1 MEDEAGRVP
10 APPWRPGG
18 RARLLAYQK
27 SLGRTPG
34 KDGSEEMTFRE
45 LTAQSLTATVDM
57 IMIPVVGTLNTKDTV
72 NNP

>member
-1 MEDEAGRVP
+1 
-10 APPWRPGG
+10 
-18 RARLLAYQK
+18 
-27 SLGRTPG
+27 
-34 KDGSEEMTFRE
+34 MTFRE